1 MVPRLPALVA
11 CGALALV
18 AGYAHATPGSMHL
31 AQIRITKV
39 VIDEGGTTTVRVTI
53 TGFRTPG
60 HWDLS
65 YRHLGQ
71 PTDLRGKVHIRR
83 GTLGS
88 PATNF
93 LPGERWLLTARL
105 VDSSDRP
112 FSAAKYPKA
121 KLTHSRVVRVR

>member
-1 MVPRLPALVA
+1 MVRKLRVLVV
-11 CGALALV
+11 CGVVALV
-18 AGYAHATPGSMHL
+18 AGTAHAATGSVHL

-39 VIDEGGTTTVRVTI
+39 TVEDGGTVTVRVAI

-65 YRHLGQ
+65 YRRLGQ
-71 PTDLRGKVHIRR
+71 RPELTGKVHVRR

-105 VDSSDRP
+105 VDSKDRP
-112 FSAAKYPKA
+112 FSAAKYPNA
-121 KLTHSRVVRVR
+121 KLTDSRVVRAR